1 MSNQMVLVVE
11 VRTES
16 MLNNNNNG
24 QSSGSRF
31 YTIKIKIFCFRFES
45 SWISCRFAQ
54 RKREG
59 NNQANDVIVM
69 LKIGCNCNCA
79 LQFKGM
85 YQKKLTENV
94 LKKEK
99 VIIFIFCFGKMLKN
113 LVCVFIVCGFFVCV
127 FFIEKNEECTLEKKQ
142 NLF

>member
-1 MSNQMVLVVE
+1 MSNQMVLVVD

-59 NNQANDVIVM
+59 NNQANDVIVI
-69 LKIGCNCNCA
+69 LRIGCNCNCA

-94 LKKEK
+94 LKRK
-99 VIIFIFCFGKMLKN
+99 IYYIHLLFWKN
-113 LVCVFIVCGFFVCV
+113 VKKSCVCFFVCV
-127 FFIEKNEECTLEKKQ
+127 FYCVCFFIEKNEECTLEKKQ

>member
-59 NNQANDVIVM
+59 NNQANDVIVI
-69 LKIGCNCNCA
+69 LRIGCNCNCA

-94 LKKEK
+94 LKRKIYYIHLLFWK
-99 VIIFIFCFGKMLKN
+99 NVNKSCVCFYR
-113 LVCVFIVCGFFVCV
+113 VCFLLCV

-142 NLF
+142 ILF

>member
-1 MSNQMVLVVE
+1 MVLVVE

-16 MLNNNNNG
+16 TLNNNNNG

-59 NNQANDVIVM
+59 NNQANDVIVI
-69 LKIGCNCNCA
+69 LRIGCNCNCA

-94 LKKEK
+94 LKRKIYYIHLLFWK
-99 VIIFIFCFGKMLKN
+99 NVKKSCVCFYR
-113 LVCVFIVCGFFVCV
+113 VCVFIVCV
-127 FFIEKNEECTLEKKQ
+127 FLSKRMKNVLLRRSKIY
-142 NLF
+142 F

>member
-59 NNQANDVIVM
+59 NNQANDVIVI
-69 LKIGCNCNCA
+69 LRIGCNCNCA

-94 LKKEK
+94 LKRKFYY
-99 VIIFIFCFGKMLKN
+99 IHLLFWKN
-113 LVCVFIVCGFFVCV
+113 VKKILCVFFVCVFIVCV
-127 FFIEKNEECTLEKKQ
+127 FLSKQNEECTLEKKQ

>member
-1 MSNQMVLVVE
+1 MSNQMVLVGE

-16 MLNNNNNG
+16 LLNNNNNE
-24 QSSGSRF
+24 QSSRSRF
-31 YTIKIKIFCFRFES
+31 YTITIKIFCFRFES

-59 NNQANDVIVM
+59 NNQANDVIVI
-69 LKIGCNCNCA
+69 LRIGCNCNCA

-94 LKKEK
+94 LKRKFYY
-99 VIIFIFCFGKMLKN
+99 IHLLFGKMLKN
-113 LVCVFIVCGFFVCV
+113 LVCVFCVCFIVCV
-127 FFIEKNEECTLEKKQ
+127 FLSKRMKNVLLRRSKIY
-142 NLF
+142 F